1 MSELSDNHAPANF
14 PNTVDLVLADVAA
27 AQHS

>member
-27 AQHS
+27 QHS